1 MTYVDFWAADKKWPD
16 DAYGYVFL
24 ARALRDAGAALYP
37 DWEDRDPLTPQP
49 LDLWHEI
56 GGGRLL
62 KPQKDVGNATKD
74 AVRKLLAAQAP
85 EKLSFVDSA
94 DPEPQ
99 PLRTAIDSWRPHVP
113 LKKFIQILS
122 PEAWRAGA
130 EIAKLE
136 NDRRRAAVDR
146 FIGAQNFLKTAMRD
160 GKLTFV
166 LLPPEGGRFSDP
178 MPAHW
183 WNVKDTTSR
192 FRMCRM
198 SVSGPSNG
206 TAFAGAGFHDIFVSE
221 TELTT
226 LLKSAIPLS
235 RPKSSE
241 ELETLQTKASTIYDE
256 MLKLEG
262 ASPSRNA
269 FEVACK
275 KQGISTT
282 VAREVH
288 GQKYA
293 QRPRN

>member
-1 MTYVDFWAADKKWPD
+1 MTYVDFWADDKKWPD

-24 ARALRDAGAALYP
+24 ARALRIAGAALYS

-49 LDLWHEI
+49 LDLWLEI
-56 GGGRLL
+56 GGGRFL

-74 AVRKLLAAQAP
+74 EVRKLLAAHAP

-94 DPEPQ
+94 DPELQ
-99 PLRTAIDSWRPHVP
+99 PLRNAKDSWRPHVP
-113 LKKFIQILS
+113 LKKFTQVLS
-122 PEAWRAGA
+122 PESWRAGA

-136 NDRRRAAVDR
+136 NDKRRAALDR
-146 FIGAQNFLKTAMRD
+146 FVGAQNFLKTAMRD

-166 LLPPEGGRFSDP
+166 LQPSRGGSPSKP
-178 MPAHW
+178 MPADW
-183 WNVKDTTSR
+183 WNTKSVAVR
-192 FRMCRM
+192 FKMCRM
-198 SVSGPSNG
+198 SARDPFGV
-206 TAFAGAGFHDIFVSE
+206 AHAGEGFQDIFVSAA
-221 TELTT
+221 ELEIM
-226 LLKSAIPLS
+226 LKSAIPLS

-241 ELETLQTKASTIYDE
+241 EMETLRAKASITYDE

-282 VAREVH
+282 IAREVH